1 MAMKLSFYIFIYSIF
16 WLTFCILLI
25 KKKLLQIFVTS
36 RILRQLLKDSSPDIG
51 SLYNRTT
58 IKICIS
64 LIRIFIEIFND
75 YSNEVTATIE
85 LS

>member
-25 KKKLLQIFVTS
+25 KKKLFQIFVTS

-51 SLYNRTT
+51 SLYNCTT

>member
-1 MAMKLSFYIFIYSIF
+1 M
-16 WLTFCILLI
+16 
-25 KKKLLQIFVTS
+25 TS